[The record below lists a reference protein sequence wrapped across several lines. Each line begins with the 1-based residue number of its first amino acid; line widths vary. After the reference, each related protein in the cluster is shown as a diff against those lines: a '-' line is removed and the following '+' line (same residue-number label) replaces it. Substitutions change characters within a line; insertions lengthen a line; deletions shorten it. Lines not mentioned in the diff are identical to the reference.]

1 MSGSSFEITPSRI
14 LPPVLPPN
22 YLSRRHLFKL
32 IDDRTPGYTMVVA
45 PTGYGK
51 TALLAEWAAQSEKKV
66 IWYTM
71 SETDSIDGV
80 AHHLLGAIQKVIP
93 DFKIEYEVIS
103 ITSIYRAMS
112 KLKEDVVIV
121 LDNVVDSFTYQLNIA
136 QSYMDAIPDN
146 VHFFALRRL
155 MPTVSL
161 QRFSSIGRLSII
173 TAGDLIFTRDE
184 VASLLG
190 IYDAKIS
197 ESKIDEIALQTHG
210 WPAAVAIIATG
221 GSNKVNLEV
230 DDDLVEK
237 LIQSK
242 FILLPKD
249 TQELLLAM
257 SRFEV
262 FDLNLARSLI
272 KNKISESALNKLAS
286 EGIFLMSAAGQRD
299 SFIFNRTAREV
310 IDEIARQD
318 SEKYRVNQI
327 NASEYFQAQNLINSA
342 ISSAINSGDPDY
354 LRKMFKPAL
363 RRLVTR
369 GEGRRILH
377 WIKYLPVD
385 STRNQLF
392 TELTRTMGHLV
403 SFEFERANQLVEEI
417 RFTYKDSQLSGFVE
431 RVCAVTLAHIAFCRG
446 RLADFDANMKIV
458 LNEPDPQPDIDPS
471 DRIGML
477 RLLGARSFIFEDAE
491 NLASIESQAALI
503 AKSSDSPDDLFH
515 LQSIKAMKLFLD
527 GEYLLAYDAA
537 VLTSQVAEQNAYF
550 GVSASC
556 EAIFVKARCYL
567 EFDEPDK
574 AQSEFKILAERARE
588 WNQWPWVFMAES
600 YLSRALIVKGNVE
613 AAFAVVREHRKLA
626 ADFKGEDGIS
636 LIIDL
641 NELFLRFW
649 MRDFERSKQIL
660 NRLPQEL
667 LAANRYRTALSAAGN
682 VEQKVKEIPEILPT
696 DTAREKIWKAIVICS
711 ANIDQESNALESLR
725 IALDIGAR
733 VGAKETFLRQDP
745 KILELIIR
753 SATLRPTVYLEDLAR
768 NAAQRMNSKKSQGG
782 GLTEPLTKREIDV
795 LRSLAS
801 GKPITAIGKSLHIS
815 HNTMKTHL
823 RNIYRKLKAN
833 GRDQAVEKAQALF
846 II

>member
-1 MSGSSFEITPSRI
+1 
-14 LPPVLPPN
+14 
-22 YLSRRHLFKL
+22 
-32 IDDRTPGYTMVVA
+32 MVVA

-71 SETDSIDGV
+71 SESDSPDGI
-80 AHHLLGAIQKVIP
+80 AHHLLSAVKQVVP
-93 DFKIEYEVIS
+93 DFETELDAIS
-103 ITSIYRAMS
+103 VATIFRAIA
-112 KLKEDVVIV
+112 KLNEDVVLI
-121 LDNVVDSFTYQLNIA
+121 LDNVVDSFTYQLNVT

-146 VHFFALRRL
+146 VHIFALRRL

-173 TAGDLIFTRDE
+173 TAGDLVFSRNE
-184 VASLLG
+184 VAALLG
-190 IYDAKIS
+190 IHNANIS

-210 WPAAVAIIATG
+210 WPAAVAIVATG

-237 LIQSK
+237 LIKSK
-242 FILLPKD
+242 FGLLSKD
-249 TQELLLAM
+249 TQEILLAM
-257 SRFEV
+257 SSFDV
-262 FDLNLARSLI
+262 FDLNLVRALI
-272 KNKISESALNKLAS
+272 KKKVNETSLNKLAS
-286 EGIFLMSAAGQRD
+286 EGAFLMLAAGQTD
-299 SFIFNRTAREV
+299 AFIFNSTAREV

-318 SEKYRVNQI
+318 SEKYRANQI
-327 NASEYFQAQNLINSA
+327 NASEYFQAQGLINSA
-342 ISSAINSGDPDY
+342 ISSALNSGDSDY
-354 LRKMFKPAL
+354 LRKMFKSAL

-369 GEGRRILH
+369 GEGRRILN

-392 TELTRTMGHLV
+392 TELTRIMGHLV
-403 SFEFERANQLVEEI
+403 SFEFDRANQLVEEM

-446 RLADFDANMKIV
+446 RLADFDANMKVV
-458 LNEPDPQPDIDPS
+458 LNEPAPQPDIDPS

-477 RLLGARSFIFEDAE
+477 RLLAARSFIFDDAE
-491 NLASIESQAALI
+491 KLANIESQAALI
-503 AKSSDSPDDLFH
+503 AQSSDSPDDLFH

-527 GEYLLAYDAA
+527 GEYLLAFDAA
-537 VLTSQVAEQNAYF
+537 VLTSKIAEQNEYF

-574 AQSEFKILAERARE
+574 AQSHFELLAERARE

-613 AAFAVVREHRKLA
+613 AAFVVVREHRKLA
-626 ADFKGEDGIS
+626 ADFKGEDGLS

-682 VEQKVKEIPEILPT
+682 VEQKVKEIPKILPS

-711 ANIDQESNALESLR
+711 ANIDQESIALESLR

-801 GKPITAIGKSLHIS
+801 GKPITAIGKNLHIS

>member
-1 MSGSSFEITPSRI
+1 MSGSSLEITPSRI

-22 YLSRRHLFKL
+22 FLSRRHLFKL
-32 IDDRTPGYTMVVA
+32 IDDRAPGYTMVVA

-71 SETDSIDGV
+71 SESDSPDGI
-80 AHHLLGAIQKVIP
+80 AHHLLSAVKQVVP
-93 DFKIEYEVIS
+93 DFETELDAIS
-103 ITSIYRAMS
+103 VATIFRAIA
-112 KLKEDVVIV
+112 KLNEDVVLI
-121 LDNVVDSFTYQLNIA
+121 LDNVVDSFTYQLNVT

-146 VHFFALRRL
+146 VHIFALRRL

-173 TAGDLIFTRDE
+173 TAGDLVFSRNE
-184 VASLLG
+184 VAALLG
-190 IYDAKIS
+190 IHNANIS

-210 WPAAVAIIATG
+210 WPAAVAIVATG

-237 LIQSK
+237 LIKSK
-242 FILLPKD
+242 FGLLSKD
-249 TQELLLAM
+249 TQEILLAM
-257 SRFEV
+257 SSFDV
-262 FDLNLARSLI
+262 FDLNLVRALI
-272 KNKISESALNKLAS
+272 KKKVNETSLNKLAS
-286 EGIFLMSAAGQRD
+286 EGAFLMLAAGQTD
-299 SFIFNRTAREV
+299 AFIFNSTAREV

-318 SEKYRVNQI
+318 SEKYRANQI
-327 NASEYFQAQNLINSA
+327 NASEYFQAQGLINSA
-342 ISSAINSGDPDY
+342 ISSALNSGDSDY
-354 LRKMFKPAL
+354 LRKMFKSAL

-369 GEGRRILH
+369 GEGRRILN

-392 TELTRTMGHLV
+392 TELTRIMGHLV
-403 SFEFERANQLVEEI
+403 SFEFDRANQLVEEM

-446 RLADFDANMKIV
+446 RLADFDANMKVV
-458 LNEPDPQPDIDPS
+458 LNEPAPQPDIDPS

-477 RLLGARSFIFEDAE
+477 RLLAARSFIFDDAE
-491 NLASIESQAALI
+491 KLANIESQAALI
-503 AKSSDSPDDLFH
+503 AQSSDSPDDLFH

-527 GEYLLAYDAA
+527 GEYLLAFDAA
-537 VLTSQVAEQNAYF
+537 VLTSKIAEQNEYF

-574 AQSEFKILAERARE
+574 AQSHFELLAERARE

-613 AAFAVVREHRKLA
+613 AAFVVVREHRKLA
-626 ADFKGEDGIS
+626 ADFKGEDGLS

-682 VEQKVKEIPEILPT
+682 VEQKVKEIPKILPS

-711 ANIDQESNALESLR
+711 ANIDQESIALESLR

-801 GKPITAIGKSLHIS
+801 GKPITAIGKNLHIS

>member
-1 MSGSSFEITPSRI
+1 MSGSSLEITPSRI

-22 YLSRRHLFKL
+22 FLSRRHLFKL
-32 IDDRTPGYTMVVA
+32 IDDRAPGYTMVVA

-71 SETDSIDGV
+71 SESDSPDGI
-80 AHHLLGAIQKVIP
+80 AHHLLSAVKQVVP
-93 DFKIEYEVIS
+93 DFETELDAIS
-103 ITSIYRAMS
+103 VATIFRAIA
-112 KLKEDVVIV
+112 KLNEDVVLI
-121 LDNVVDSFTYQLNIA
+121 LDNVVDSFTYQLNVT

-146 VHFFALRRL
+146 VHIFALRRL

-173 TAGDLIFTRDE
+173 TAGDLVFSRNE
-184 VASLLG
+184 VAALLG
-190 IYDAKIS
+190 IHNANIS

-210 WPAAVAIIATG
+210 WPAAVAIVATG

-237 LIQSK
+237 LIKSK
-242 FILLPKD
+242 FGLLSKD
-249 TQELLLAM
+249 TQEILLAM
-257 SRFEV
+257 SSFEV
-262 FDLNLARSLI
+262 FDLNLVRALI
-272 KNKISESALNKLAS
+272 KKKVNETSLNKLAS
-286 EGIFLMSAAGQRD
+286 EGAFLMLAAGQTD
-299 SFIFNRTAREV
+299 AFIFNSTAREV

-318 SEKYRVNQI
+318 SEKYRANQI
-327 NASEYFQAQNLINSA
+327 NASEYFQAQGLINSA
-342 ISSAINSGDPDY
+342 ISSALNSGDSDY

-369 GEGRRILH
+369 GEGRRILN

-392 TELTRTMGHLV
+392 TELTRIMGHLV
-403 SFEFERANQLVEEI
+403 SFEFDRANQLVEEM

-446 RLADFDANMKIV
+446 RLADFDANMKVV
-458 LNEPDPQPDIDPS
+458 LNEPAPQPDIDPS

-477 RLLGARSFIFEDAE
+477 RLLAARSFIFDDAE
-491 NLASIESQAALI
+491 KLANIESQAALI
-503 AKSSDSPDDLFH
+503 AQSSDSPDDLFH
-515 LQSIKAMKLFLD
+515 LQSIKAMKLFLE

-537 VLTSQVAEQNAYF
+537 VLTSQMAEQNEYF

-556 EAIFVKARCYL
+556 EAIYIQARCHL
-567 EFDEPDK
+567 EFSENEKTNAMFKVLADK
-574 AQSEFKILAERARE
+574 AKE
-588 WNQWPWVFMAES
+588 WNQWPWFFIAES
-600 YLSRALIVKGNVE
+600 YLSRSMVINGKVE
-613 AAFAVVREHRKLA
+613 EAFAIVRDHRALA
-626 ADFKGEDGIS
+626 SSFKGEDGLS
-636 LIIDL
+636 MLIDL
-641 NELFLRFW
+641 NELALRFAV
-649 MRDFERSKQIL
+649 RDYDRANQIL
-660 NRLPQEL
+660 NRLPSDL
-667 LAANRYRTALSAAGN
+667 LYANRYRLSLAAVSKGENKLKEISANLSATS
-682 VEQKVKEIPEILPT
+682 PRDL
-696 DTAREKIWKAIVICS
+696 IWKYLVLCS
-711 ANIDQESNALESLR
+711 ANLDKETVALDALKS
-725 IALDIGAR
+725 ALDIGSR

-745 KILELIIR
+745 QILELIIR
-753 SATLRPTVYLEDLAR
+753 SAAKCPTVYLEELAR
-768 NAAQRMNSKKSQGG
+768 AAANRMSTKAGQNST
-782 GLTEPLTKREIDV
+782 LTEPLTKREIDV

-801 GKPITAIGKSLHIS
+801 GKPITAIGKNLHIS